1 MWFFDT
7 PGTPGAGSIVERIF
21 LGSKQ
26 PLCKSCF
33 QGSNSYVSRT
43 TITIPFNK
51 LLYYRPLRTIEYWV
65 ELYFTRIPLPCHDPL
80 CLQILFGLLLLLM
93 EAEKIWQNFEM
104 HRSCNLETKIWMQLP
119 SQIGW
124 RFYSR
129 RIAKNVQYCLKICFL
144 NWFPSQLS
152 VFLKNKKKIKP
163 EKSNDSSILPDFNLL
178 VILSCGIMYWL
189 QCSCTSK
196 KILLVFMRKKDF
208 EREKIKI

>member
-1 MWFFDT
+1 MTFFLQFWWFLCSLRLFGAILEQKESTFICEKKMWFFDT

-21 LGSKQ
+21 GGSKQ

-65 ELYFTRIPLPCHDPL
+65 ELYFKRIPLPRHDPL

-104 HRSCNLETKIWMQLP
+104 HRSCNLETKIW
-119 SQIGW
+119 
-124 RFYSR
+124 
-129 RIAKNVQYCLKICFL
+129 
-144 NWFPSQLS
+144 
-152 VFLKNKKKIKP
+152 
-163 EKSNDSSILPDFNLL
+163 
-178 VILSCGIMYWL
+178 
-189 QCSCTSK
+189 
-196 KILLVFMRKKDF
+196 
-208 EREKIKI
+208 